1 MRTLLRGTLLLASIG
16 AATPAAAV
24 LVTVNSAA
32 DPGNG
37 VCNAAE
43 CTLREAL
50 NSAIPDGEF
59 SMLVH
64 FAIPGAGP
72 HTIALASPLPT
83 IDRDIQVNGFTQP
96 GAVQPDLNT
105 GLGFMP
111 AIEIDGSGIP
121 DGGAVFGFRLA
132 PLNFS
137 IPTIKGLAL
146 TGFSRPAGD
155 GVALLLEGGLINI
168 GGNVV
173 ESNFIGLSAD
183 GITVAGN
190 DIGIR
195 ANSEEDVTISNNV
208 ISGNR
213 VGVLGN
219 GHGTFRGMGLFGNRI
234 GTDPAGNAAMPNS
247 EDGVRIVS
255 ACVAPAQTFDING
268 NVISGNGRD
277 GIHLAGASAEC
288 NSLADD
294 LASITGNRIGIARNG
309 TALGNGRHGIGVG
322 LRAGVDSLR
331 IGTPMN
337 SNFPEDENLI
347 GHNGGAG
354 VAVFAGA
361 SGVLIR
367 QNTFIANAGLP
378 IDLGAD
384 GTTPN
389 DPGDA
394 DTGANSLL
402 NTPDLGSARRVNGQ
416 TVVPF
421 RMSSD
426 AVHARYPMRV
436 DFYAVSGDTQ
446 VFVDTA
452 FAEAPGAQASIS
464 LPVSES
470 DQIVAMASDDM
481 DGDFE
486 GRASNSSEFSAA
498 ARPVLFA
505 DGFE

>member
-1 MRTLLRGTLLLASIG
+1 MRTLLRGTLLLASLG

-50 NSAIPDGEF
+50 NSPLPDGDF
-59 SMLVH
+59 SMIVH

-72 HTIALASPLPT
+72 HTVALGSPLPT
-83 IDRDIQVNGFTQP
+83 IDRNIEVNGFTQP
-96 GAVQPDLNT
+96 GAVLPDPNT
-105 GLGFMP
+105 GLGFVP
-111 AIEIDGSGIP
+111 GIEIDGSGIP

-132 PLNFS
+132 PANFS
-137 IPTIKGLAL
+137 FPTIKGLAL

-155 GVALLLEGGLINI
+155 GAALILEGSLINI

-183 GITVAGN
+183 GITPAGN

-195 ANSEEDVTISNNV
+195 VRSDKDVTIGNNV

-219 GHGTFRGMGLFGNRI
+219 GRGTFNGMGLYGNRI
-234 GTDPAGNAAMPNS
+234 GTDPAGNAPIPNS

-255 ACVAPAQTFDING
+255 ACAAPAQTFDISG

-277 GIHLAGASAEC
+277 GVHLAGESAVC
-288 NSLADD
+288 NSLVDD
-294 LASITGNRIGIARNG
+294 SASITGNRIGIARNG
-309 TALGNGRHGIGVG
+309 TALGNGRHGVGVG
-322 LRAGVDSLR
+322 LHADVDSLR
-331 IGTPMN
+331 IGAPAN

-354 VAVFAGA
+354 VAVFAGGR
-361 SGVLIR
+361 GVLVR

-384 GTTPN
+384 GPTAN
-389 DPGDA
+389 DAGDS
-394 DTGANSLL
+394 DSGANGLL
-402 NTPDLGSARRVNGQ
+402 NAPELGSARRVDGQ

-421 RMSSD
+421 RLSSG
-426 AVHARYPMRV
+426 AGSARYPMRV
-436 DFYAVSGDTQ
+436 DFYALSGGTH
-446 VFVDTA
+446 VFVDTV
-452 FAEAPGAQASIS
+452 FCEAPGAQASVS
-464 LPVSES
+464 LPLSES
-470 DQIVAMASDDM
+470 DLVVAMANDDA
-481 DGDFE
+481 DGDLE
-486 GRASNSSEFSAA
+486 GRAGNSSEFSAPS
-498 ARPVLFA
+498 RPVLFA